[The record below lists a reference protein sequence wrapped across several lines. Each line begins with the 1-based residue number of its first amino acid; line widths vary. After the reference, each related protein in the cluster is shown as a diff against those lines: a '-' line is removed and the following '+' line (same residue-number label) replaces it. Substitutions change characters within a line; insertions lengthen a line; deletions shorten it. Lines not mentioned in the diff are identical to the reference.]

1 MNENRAN
8 AAALDNAL
16 RLLRRRRWIIRMQR
30 IVIALLCAALIAVC
44 SATGHA
50 AQADTEDNNRC
61 TMQSSAMCT
70 EIRVPDRRVYVRQ
83 KRRHP
88 GTAHTVS

>member
-1 MNENRAN
+1 MTNENRAN

-50 AQADTEDNNRC
+50 ALDDTVFSFSNHISRYN
-61 TMQSSAMCT
+61 
-70 EIRVPDRRVYVRQ
+70 IYF
-83 KRRHP
+83 
-88 GTAHTVS
+88 